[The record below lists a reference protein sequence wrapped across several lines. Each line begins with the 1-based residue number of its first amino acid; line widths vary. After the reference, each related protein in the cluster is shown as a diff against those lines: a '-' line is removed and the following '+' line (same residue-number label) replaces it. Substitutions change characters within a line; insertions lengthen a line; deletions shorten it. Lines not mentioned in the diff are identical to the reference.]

1 MIFADQ
7 EYTKG
12 KTEYSSVGGC
22 YYSCK
27 FAVLEA
33 LKRMKKQA
41 GAIVLR
47 EAYEGYVPLGV
58 FNVRENVRHAM
69 EQIPKE
75 FESYRDVL
83 NYVST
88 KLKLPI
94 SKFLDQGVLMREML
108 KARQTTLSQKF

>member
-1 MIFADQ
+1 
-7 EYTKG
+7 
-12 KTEYSSVGGC
+12 VGGC

-33 LKRMKKQA
+33 LERMRKQA

-69 EQIPKE
+69 KQPPRH
-75 FESYRDVL
+75 FGTYRDVL

-88 KLKLPI
+88 KLKLPM
-94 SKFLDQGVLMREML
+94 SKFMDQGVLIKEML
-108 KARQTTLSQKF
+108 KSRQTTLSQRF